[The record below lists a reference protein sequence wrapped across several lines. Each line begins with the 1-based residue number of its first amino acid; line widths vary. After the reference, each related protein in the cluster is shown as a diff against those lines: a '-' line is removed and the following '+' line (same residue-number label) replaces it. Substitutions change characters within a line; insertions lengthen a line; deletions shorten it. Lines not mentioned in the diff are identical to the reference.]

1 MFGIGVGMLYTPI
14 LVDRLQL
21 EFPSGHAVANILRA
35 LTDKRLLRRSIGKLG
50 GGTGAGIAIAALV
63 SRVAWLER
71 IGISA
76 STVGAGLI
84 VGSRIGVPALVMGGV
99 GELLVPRLRAAGYLG
114 PHDPFRKIGF
124 LVGLAMIMGAAVVD
138 LAVIGREAVRRVQ
151 ARRGAARAPVPSG
164 GLSSGRLLAW
174 VIVWGVALVLVATLL
189 LGQPVGYVLFALAL
203 VFLFVFVNG
212 ISTGISDWNPI
223 SSAFVVSVLMMSALG
238 LRSPIVAMM
247 AASILLVS
255 TTVGVDMQQDR
266 STGWRLGSNRAI
278 QFRYQAVGIVVG
290 SVLCV
295 VMAQLFMT
303 AYPILRVDTFTHPEA
318 RVGGW
323 QSAMTF
329 KFVGAIRGMG
339 HLRPYQ
345 VTALWLGFGIGFGTE
360 VLRKLHRSA
369 GRPTAASSPRAR
381 RRRGRRLDGRRRAAL
396 EPLRLVDGRLPRDLD
411 RGLVRRRQPADVAAL
426 PAPRSAAVAPEEN
439 GDALPEDMSTAVADR
454 RRPHR
459 RRVALHAGRRHRG
472 AARDGSDR
480 LSPSIDGESS
490 FDSSC
495 THPRWFAASAA
506 DLRALLSDHLHC
518 ERKAAENALSL
529 VRRYPHRG
537 ASVAQLSRLAHEETS
552 HVVQVAA
559 LLGRRGWTP
568 RADSPNHYARG
579 LMDEVRGREPE
590 RLLDALL
597 VAAFIE
603 ARSHERLGCWRA
615 DSPPRARR
623 SWPISTRR
631 SATPR
636 SATPRSSSS
645 SRGRSSRRRRSR
657 RGSKSSASAR
667 PRSWARCRTTCRVH

>member
-1 MFGIGVGMLYTPI
+1 MSETPGASKARRFLPAPGSARYHLLLGTVALFILGPLGGVTAAYMTFSLGFSVGAQVLAGILGSVVTYGYGADGKHGANYIQTMAASVADLAGMCVLIQAMVWLGMPLPPGWKLGLYFGCIGMFGIGVGMLYTPI

-35 LTDKRLLRRSIGKLG
+35 LTDRRLLHRSIGKLG

-71 IGISA
+71 IDISA

-99 GELLVPRLRAAGYLG
+99 GELLVPHLRAAGILG

-124 LVGLAMIMGAAVVD
+124 LVGLAMIMGAAIVD

-151 ARRGAARAPVPSG
+151 ARRGIPRAPVQSG

-174 VIVWGVALVLVATLL
+174 VIAWGVALVLVATLL

-295 VMAQLFMT
+295 LMAQLFMT

-339 HLRPYQ
+339 HLKPYQ
-345 VTALWLGFGIGFGTE
+345 VTALWIGFGIGFGTE
-360 VLRKLHRSA
+360 VARKLLARWQSYRRFIASSA
-369 GRPTAASSPRAR
+369 AGSIAGWLVDAVLLSSPYASSTGGFLEISTAAWFAAGSLLTSLLSPR
-381 RRRGRRLDGRRRAAL
+381 RA
-396 EPLRLVDGRLPRDLD
+396 
-411 RGLVRRRQPADVAAL
+411 PAVT
-426 PAPRSAAVAPEEN
+426 PEEH
-439 GDALPEDMSTAVADR
+439 GDALPEDMST
-454 RRPHR
+454 PS
-459 RRVALHAGRRHRG
+459 LIGGGLIAGESLYTLG
-472 AARDGSDR
+472 AA
-480 LSPSIDGESS
+480 I
-490 FDSSC
+490 
-495 THPRWFAASAA
+495 
-506 DLRALLSDHLHC
+506 
-518 ERKAAENALSL
+518 
-529 VRRYPHRG
+529 
-537 ASVAQLSRLAHEETS
+537 
-552 HVVQVAA
+552 AA
-559 LLGRRGWTP
+559 LL
-568 RADSPNHYARG
+568 
-579 LMDEVRGREPE
+579 
-590 RLLDALL
+590 AL
-597 VAAFIE
+597 V
-603 ARSHERLGCWRA
+603 
-615 DSPPRARR
+615 
-623 SWPISTRR
+623 
-631 SATPR
+631 
-636 SATPRSSSS
+636 
-645 SRGRSSRRRRSR
+645 
-657 RGSKSSASAR
+657 
-667 PRSWARCRTTCRVH
+667 

>member
-1 MFGIGVGMLYTPI
+1 MNEAPGEIPKPRRFLPAPGSLRYHLLLGAVALFILGPLGGVTAAYMTFSLGFSVGAQVLAGILGSVVTYGYGAEGKHGANYIQTMAASVADLAGMCVLIQAMVWLGMPLPPGWKLGLYFGCIGMFGIGVGMLYTPI

-138 LAVIGREAVRRVQ
+138 LAVIGREAVRRVR
-151 ARRGAARAPVPSG
+151 ARRGVPRAPVQSG

-266 STGWRLGSNRAI
+266 STGWRLGSSRAI

-339 HLRPYQ
+339 HLKPYQ

-360 VLRKLHRSA
+360 VARKLLARWQSYERFIGASGA
-369 GRPTAASSPRAR
+369 GSVVGWLVDAVLLSSPYASSTGGFLEISTAAWFAAGSLLTSLVSPR
-381 RRRGRRLDGRRRAAL
+381 RA
-396 EPLRLVDGRLPRDLD
+396 PPI
-411 RGLVRRRQPADVAAL
+411 
-426 PAPRSAAVAPEEN
+426 APEEK
-439 GDALPEDMSTAVADR
+439 GDALPEDMST
-454 RRPHR
+454 PS
-459 RRVALHAGRRHRG
+459 LIGGGLIAGESLYTLG
-472 AARDGSDR
+472 AA
-480 LSPSIDGESS
+480 I
-490 FDSSC
+490 
-495 THPRWFAASAA
+495 
-506 DLRALLSDHLHC
+506 
-518 ERKAAENALSL
+518 
-529 VRRYPHRG
+529 
-537 ASVAQLSRLAHEETS
+537 
-552 HVVQVAA
+552 AA
-559 LLGRRGWTP
+559 LL
-568 RADSPNHYARG
+568 
-579 LMDEVRGREPE
+579 
-590 RLLDALL
+590 AL
-597 VAAFIE
+597 V
-603 ARSHERLGCWRA
+603 
-615 DSPPRARR
+615 
-623 SWPISTRR
+623 
-631 SATPR
+631 
-636 SATPRSSSS
+636 
-645 SRGRSSRRRRSR
+645 
-657 RGSKSSASAR
+657 
-667 PRSWARCRTTCRVH
+667 

>member
-1 MFGIGVGMLYTPI
+1 MSEAPRETSKARRFLPAPGSLRYHLLLGAVALFILGPLGGVTAAYMTFSLGFSVGAQVLAGILGSVVTYGYGAEGKHGANYIQTMAASVADLAGMCVLIQAMVWLGMPLPPGWKLGLYFGCIGMFGIGVGMLYTPI

-35 LTDKRLLRRSIGKLG
+35 LTDKRLLRRSIDKLG

-138 LAVIGREAVRRVQ
+138 LAVIGREAVRRVRV
-151 ARRGAARAPVPSG
+151 RRGVPRAPVQSG

-266 STGWRLGSNRAI
+266 STGWRLGSSRAI

-339 HLRPYQ
+339 HLKPYQ

-360 VLRKLHRSA
+360 IARKLLARWQRYRRFIGASGPGSVVGWLVDA
-369 GRPTAASSPRAR
+369 VLLSSPYASSTGGFLEISTAAWFAAGSLLTSLLSPR
-381 RRRGRRLDGRRRAAL
+381 RA
-396 EPLRLVDGRLPRDLD
+396 PL
-411 RGLVRRRQPADVAAL
+411 VAA
-426 PAPRSAAVAPEEN
+426 EEK
-439 GDALPEDMSTAVADR
+439 GEALPEDMST
-454 RRPHR
+454 PS
-459 RRVALHAGRRHRG
+459 LIGGGLIAGESLYTLG
-472 AARDGSDR
+472 AA
-480 LSPSIDGESS
+480 I
-490 FDSSC
+490 
-495 THPRWFAASAA
+495 
-506 DLRALLSDHLHC
+506 
-518 ERKAAENALSL
+518 
-529 VRRYPHRG
+529 
-537 ASVAQLSRLAHEETS
+537 
-552 HVVQVAA
+552 AA
-559 LLGRRGWTP
+559 LL
-568 RADSPNHYARG
+568 
-579 LMDEVRGREPE
+579 
-590 RLLDALL
+590 AL
-597 VAAFIE
+597 V
-603 ARSHERLGCWRA
+603 
-615 DSPPRARR
+615 
-623 SWPISTRR
+623 
-631 SATPR
+631 
-636 SATPRSSSS
+636 
-645 SRGRSSRRRRSR
+645 
-657 RGSKSSASAR
+657 
-667 PRSWARCRTTCRVH
+667 